1 MGLTFILFARFV
13 FHDCDAD
20 MNNDSWEPV
29 VTEPLT
35 GTGEAGSHDG
45 SLTFKLS
52 EYFRK
57 FPHKYLILFPNSM
70 MIVWFIHGPCI
81 QVRFSQVCICVIAPR
96 HWAAWHLSPDPSTIF
111 SNLQIQRKWLT
122 PWHLQLGKN
131 PPSHGSTLSQAC
143 LQCAWAIIER
153 NWGARNDGLQS

>member
-35 GTGEAGSHDG
+35 GTGEAGTHDG

-70 MIVWFIHGPCI
+70 MIVWFIHGPCLHVSKSGFLTFAFVWLHPAI
-81 QVRFSQVCICVIAPR
+81 GPHGTYLLIPAQYFLICRFRENDWLHDTYNWVRSHHPMAPHSARLVCNA
-96 HWAAWHLSPDPSTIF
+96 LE
-111 SNLQIQRKWLT
+111 Q
-122 PWHLQLGKN
+122 
-131 PPSHGSTLSQAC
+131 
-143 LQCAWAIIER
+143 
-153 NWGARNDGLQS
+153 